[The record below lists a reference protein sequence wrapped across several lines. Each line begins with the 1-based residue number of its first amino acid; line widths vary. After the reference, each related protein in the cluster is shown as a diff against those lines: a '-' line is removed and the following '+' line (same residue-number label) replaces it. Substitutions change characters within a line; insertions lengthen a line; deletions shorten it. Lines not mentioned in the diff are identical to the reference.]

1 MGFFKTKESF
11 LGVDI
16 GTASIKLVE
25 LEPWMGK
32 PKLFTYG
39 YIDIVTDIINSK
51 TPEAQKK
58 IADSLRILVKKSGAR
73 TTTTIAAL
81 PTFSVFN
88 SIISLPAMSEK
99 DLPGAIRWEAK
110 KYIPLPLEEMVLD
123 WKIIKHSTENIVPQE
138 VRNMDIAKDEQGKKR
153 FAFNFS
159 KKKEEGDGK
168 NQAKPIMPSKSA
180 PQDIRVL
187 VTAAPQ
193 NLVNRY
199 MAIFKMAGLK
209 LISLETES
217 FALSRSLIGQDQS
230 TVLIIDIGSI
240 TSDIC
245 VIKESVPILNRSI
258 DIGGLSVSRA
268 IADSLKIDLE
278 RAEQFKRDF
287 GLGSTSGIDQKG
299 VNKTIASALSPI
311 INEIKYVLD
320 LYQSQE
326 NQLVEKIVLTGGTA
340 LLPNLDQ
347 YLQELFN
354 KPVIIGN
361 PWDRIIYPP
370 ELKPVL
376 DEIGSRLTVSIGL
389 AMRDIH

>member
-123 WKIIKHSTENIVPQE
+123 WKIIKHNGENVVPQE
-138 VRNMDIAKDEQGKKR
+138 VKNMDIAKDEQGKKR

-159 KKKEEGDGK
+159 KKKEEADNK
-168 NQAKPIMPSKSA
+168 KPIMSSKSA

-217 FALSRSLIGQDQS
+217 FALSRSLIGHDQS
-230 TVLIIDIGSI
+230 TVLIVDIGSI
-240 TSDIC
+240 TSDLC

-287 GLGSTSGIDQKG
+287 GLGSSSGIDQKG
-299 VNKTIASALSPI
+299 VNKTIASALAPI

-326 NQLVEKIVLTGGTA
+326 NQLVEKIILTGGTS

-354 KPVIIGN
+354 KQVLIGN

-370 ELKPVL
+370 ELKPIL